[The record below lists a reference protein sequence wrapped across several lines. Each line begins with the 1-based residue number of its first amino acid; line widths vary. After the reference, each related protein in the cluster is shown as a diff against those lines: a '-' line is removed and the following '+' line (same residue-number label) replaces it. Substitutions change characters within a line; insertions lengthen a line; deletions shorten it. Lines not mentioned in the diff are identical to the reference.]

1 MAYTYIPGNPKHTS
15 GANGTITR
23 VVLHATVSPCQPG
36 GARAVAHYFQ
46 QPDAGGLA
54 HYVVDPREI
63 IQCAKENV
71 ATWHAPPNHG
81 SLGVELCDPQSGAG
95 SRWQD
100 ANHEAMFRLAA
111 GLVADIC
118 DRNHL
123 PRSYVDVAGLK
134 AGHRGITLH
143 HDVSRAFGQSSHVDP
158 DQAGPF
164 PLQHFLALVKAVG
177 QKPAPAPAPA
187 APSWW
192 HRNLKTGDS
201 GTDVSK
207 LQQRLKLSP
216 VDGKFGPQT
225 DHAVRYV
232 QHAHGLVVDG
242 IVGKQTA
249 IAIG

>member
-1 MAYTYIPGNPKHTS
+1 MAYTYIPGNPKHTQ

-23 VVLHATVSPCQPG
+23 VVLHATVSPCQAG

-46 QPDAGGLA
+46 QSNAGGLA
-54 HYVVDPREI
+54 HYVVDPQEI
-63 IQCAKENV
+63 IQCAYENV

-81 SLGVELCDPQSGAG
+81 SIGVELCDPQSGAG

-100 ANHEAMFRLAA
+100 ANHEAMLRRAA
-111 GLVADIC
+111 VLFADIC

-123 PRSYVDVAGLK
+123 PRTFVDAAGLK
-134 AGHRGITLH
+134 AGHTGITTH
-143 HDVSRAFGQSSHVDP
+143 HQVSLAFGQSSHTDP
-158 DQAGPF
+158 DDAGPF
-164 PLQHFLALVKAVG
+164 PLQHMLSLIQAVG
-177 QKPAPAPAPA
+177 HAPAPAPTTA
-187 APSWW
+187 VPAWW
-192 HRNLKTGDS
+192 TRNLKQGDS

-207 LQQRLKLSP
+207 LQTRLKLNP

-232 QHAHGLVVDG
+232 QHAHGLPVDG
-242 IVGKQTA
+242 VVGKQTA